1 MFHNC
6 LCNFLY
12 INVLGKASPFAL
24 SRAYI
29 NMFYPIAKYDIPI
42 IILIIFYFIFSGT
55 VTVMNVFP
63 FDKHYGFTYTDVL
76 ILKRA
81 LFRPCIKLNLI
92 VYIL

>member
-1 MFHNC
+1 
-6 LCNFLY
+6 
-12 INVLGKASPFAL
+12 
-24 SRAYI
+24 
-29 NMFYPIAKYDIPI
+29 MFYPIAKYDIPI

-81 LFRPCIKLNLI
+81 LFRPCIKFNLI
-92 VYIL
+92 VYILWPKLHYSFHPAPYVRLDC